1 VRVHLAGKHAR
12 ELQLPHALLVAGDV
26 ARDLGESRF
35 VLFGFDQR
43 QQFGRV
49 RKPGGDL
56 VEFGDGRIE
65 PGALAAE
72 RLGLVRSIPD
82 RRIAE
87 FVVQLLE
94 PLAFFIVFKGTPSAP
109 RGAE

>member
-1 VRVHLAGKHAR
+1 VRVHLAGEHAR
-12 ELQLPHALLVAGDV
+12 KLELPHALLVAGDV
-26 ARDLGESRF
+26 ARDLGEARF

-49 RKPGGDL
+49 RKPGGNL

-65 PGALAAE
+65 LRALTAQG
-72 RLGLVRSIPD
+72 LGLGRQVPD
-82 RRIAE
+82 CRIAE
-87 FVVQLLE
+87 LVVQLLE

>member
-1 VRVHLAGKHAR
+1 M
-12 ELQLPHALLVAGDV
+12 QDGDIGIF
-26 ARDLGESRF
+26 AM
-35 VLFGFDQR
+35 
-43 QQFGRV
+43 
-49 RKPGGDL
+49 GGDL

-65 PGALAAE
+65 LRALAAK
-72 RLGLVRSIPD
+72 RLGLGRQIPD

-87 FVVQLLE
+87 LVVQFFE